1 MPIEPMLARI
11 GMRVDLERDG
21 YLFEPKIDGIRALCL
36 KRDGLRFFNRSGKD
50 VSGRYPEFDF
60 ADALKAET
68 CLLDGE
74 IVLYDAQGNPDFSGL
89 MKRHLG
95 TGRIRLTDRAL
106 RYAVFDIL
114 RKDAQDLT
122 RMPLTA
128 RKTILSDTVRAH
140 PHLELMVYTSD
151 GPRLWSIVQ
160 QRGLEGV
167 IAKKA
172 SSTYRAGRRSASWR
186 KIKAFDTLDAV
197 IVGYTSERRAI
208 SALGLGAFEGE
219 RLRFIGKVGTGF
231 STDDVETLRRLLE
244 ADRVDTASVEAPA
257 EYGRLAWV
265 EPRHVC
271 EVRYLEFG
279 TQGMLRNPSF
289 LRLRPDKS
297 PEECQLE
304 AKIEST

>member
-1 MPIEPMLARI
+1 MRIEPMLARI
-11 GMRVDLERDG
+11 GLRTDLDLED
-21 YLFEPKIDGIRALCL
+21 YVFEPKIDGIRALCRKEEGL
-36 KRDGLRFFNRSGKD
+36 KFFNRRGRD
-50 VSGRYPEFDF
+50 VSARYPEFDF
-60 ADALKAET
+60 ADALAADT

-74 IVLYDAQGNPDFSGL
+74 IVLYDAQGNPDFSAL

-95 TGRIRLTDRAL
+95 TGSIRQDRSL

-114 RKDAQDLT
+114 RKDGHNLIHVPLSQRKEILADL
-122 RMPLTA
+122 
-128 RKTILSDTVRAH
+128 VGAH
-140 PHLELMVYTSD
+140 PHLELMVYTRD
-151 GPRLWSIVQ
+151 GRRLWNIVQ

-172 SSTYRAGRRSASWR
+172 SSMYRPGRRSHSWR

-197 IVGYTSERRAI
+197 IVGFTSEARAL
-208 SALGLGAFEGE
+208 SALGLALFEGD

-231 STDDVETLRRLLE
+231 STADISSLRELLDE
-244 ADRVDTASVEAPA
+244 LRTDSPAVDAPA
-257 EYGRLAWV
+257 EYRDLNWV
-265 EPRHVC
+265 EPSIVC

-304 AKIEST
+304 TQIASK